1 MTTAAQERRAA
12 AYLLGGVFGLAVY
25 DKQQRDR
32 TVGEAERPVS
42 FRRAFFGYWE
52 LSRTLGTRGLRAP
65 LWALSKVFYNR
76 NTYGKWEGEQ
86 CERGYG

>member
-1 MTTAAQERRAA
+1 M
-12 AYLLGGVFGLAVY
+12 
-25 DKQQRDR
+25 
-32 TVGEAERPVS
+32 S

-86 CERGYG
+86 